1 MSATDTLKPA
11 ASMASAASGQ
21 WGRWLAWF
29 RAPLVLIGVLISLY
43 VVLYAW
49 WIHPTT
55 MALSGQEAHSQEI
68 RRQVQALLLYQDQR
82 HRLDALTR
90 RFPSKKAL
98 PQAIGR
104 ISALGQRAGVSI
116 PGMNFQPAQTAS
128 PKWAKITLQF
138 DAHGP
143 YAGVRRLVAALEG
156 ATEPFVLESMTMEK
170 DKQTGQV
177 VARLIVS
184 VYARDE

>member
-1 MSATDTLKPA
+1 MSVTDALKPA

-21 WGRWLAWF
+21 WGRWIAWF
-29 RAPLVLIGVLISLY
+29 RVPLVLIGLLISLQ

-49 WIHPTT
+49 WVYPITT
-55 MALSGQEAHSQEI
+55 ALSGQEAHSQEI
-68 RRQVQALLLYQDQR
+68 RRQVQALFLYQDQHR
-82 HRLDALTR
+82 RLDALTR

-98 PQAIGR
+98 PQTIGR

-128 PKWAKITLQF
+128 PKWAKVTLQF

-143 YAGVRRLVAALEG
+143 YAGVRRLVAELEG
-156 ATEPFVLESMTMEK
+156 ATEPFVLESLNMEK

-177 VARLIVS
+177 VARLVVG